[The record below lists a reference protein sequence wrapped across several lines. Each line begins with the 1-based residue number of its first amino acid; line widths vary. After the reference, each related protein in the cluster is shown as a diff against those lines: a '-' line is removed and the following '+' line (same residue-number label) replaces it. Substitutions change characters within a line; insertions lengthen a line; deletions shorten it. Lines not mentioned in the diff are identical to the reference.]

1 MPHRIIYMG
10 TPEFACPA
18 LQALSERIDLD
29 VALVVTQPDRP
40 AGRGRRLQS
49 PPVKQLGES
58 LGLPVYQP
66 QSLRTAALR
75 QPLLDIQPDLIVVA
89 AYGLILGKSVLELPA
104 HGCVNLHAS
113 ILPRYRGASPISAA
127 ILNGDQETGVT
138 LMRMER
144 GLDTGPMFDVA
155 RTEISGDDTTASLT
169 ARLAAT
175 AGDLLDLHIDGLL
188 NGSREAIAQPSGATL
203 TRPLVKADGWID
215 WTCPVVEVDRL
226 VRAMWPWPRAWSTL
240 PDGSAFQIHVASV
253 DAGQDDV
260 APGTLRSDR
269 SGLRVGCGDGWI
281 RVERG
286 QLAGGKP
293 LTGAQFAANRHFGT
307 GIVLGHG
314 DRPPMPGPMVQSIGE
329 ELTEA

>member
-1 MPHRIIYMG
+1 MTHRIIYMG
-10 TPEFACPA
+10 TPEFACLA

-49 PPVKQLGES
+49 PPVKQLAES

-66 QSLRTAALR
+66 QSLRSAEHR
-75 QPLLDIQPDLIVVA
+75 QPLVEVQPDLIVVA
-89 AYGLILGKSVLELPA
+89 AYGLILGKSVLKLPR

-113 ILPRYRGASPISAA
+113 ILPRYRGASAIPAA
-127 ILNGDQETGVT
+127 ILNGEQETGVT

-144 GLDTGPMFDVA
+144 GLDTGPVFGVA
-155 RTEISGDDTTASLT
+155 RVEIANDDTTASLT
-169 ARLAAT
+169 DRLSIL
-175 AGDLLDLHIDGLL
+175 AGDLLVSNIDALLHGLL
-188 NGSREAIAQPSGATL
+188 DAVGQPSGASQ

-215 WTCPVVEVDRL
+215 WAYPALEVERQA
-226 VRAMWPWPRAWSTL
+226 RAMWPWPRAWTTL
-240 PDGSAFQIHVASV
+240 PDGTALQIHVATVES
-253 DAGQDDV
+253 GEDDV

-269 SGLRVGCGDGWI
+269 SGLRVRCGDGWV

-293 LTGAQFAANRHFGT
+293 LAGAQLGGIRQLGT
-307 GIVLGHG
+307 GIVLGSG
-314 DRPPMPGPMVQSIGE
+314 DHPTVRGPVIWPVGDG
-329 ELTEA
+329 